1 MTRLDRTFNINIL
14 SDNVNKIISKIIVKS
29 NLSTTMIVELVN
41 IGLGLSLAMNID
53 IIAQINLYDSD

>member
-1 MTRLDRTFNINIL
+1 
-14 SDNVNKIISKIIVKS
+14 
-29 NLSTTMIVELVN
+29 MIVELLN